1 MQKSVIQKSSL
12 YENLELLKGTYRL
25 EPPPM
30 IPWVTLGNDF
40 KL

>member
-1 MQKSVIQKSSL
+1 MQKSFTQKSSL

-25 EPPPM
+25 VPPPTM
-30 IPWVTLGNDF
+30 PWVTLGNDF